1 MFYSQVMKIIDMV
14 ILLVFM
20 LFYSEVMKIL
30 DMVIVSNGN
39 TLK

>member
-1 MFYSQVMKIIDMV
+1 MKIIDMV